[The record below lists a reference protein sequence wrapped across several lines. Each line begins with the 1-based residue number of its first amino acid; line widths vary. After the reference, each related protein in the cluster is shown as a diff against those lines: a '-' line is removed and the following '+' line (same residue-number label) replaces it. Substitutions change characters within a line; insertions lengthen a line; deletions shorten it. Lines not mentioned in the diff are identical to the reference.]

1 MKIIQRQSSQS
12 SLSKPGG
19 LFSLWQKVHKYV
31 GKYSRKTT
39 SLWNKLLP
47 GSQNIYCES
56 CTQWSLSLRLVLT
69 LTQAKK
75 KNRESQECSFPFL
88 ISRAW
93 ELSWD
98 TKDFNCFCRVG
109 GFSGYH
115 GHKKS
120 KGSESGEL
128 KERSFTV
135 PPLLSPRPFSYP
147 QLLCSKVSYKRC
159 FDCSEKPSQ
168 TFFFFFLFLLRD
180 ESDLTR
186 IIFHHLHSVFFF
198 FFTRRRH
205 VPRHLQRVLPHGVP
219 QPREA
224 EAKECALPTLLQVV
238 PPSCLQGN
246 KDIYLKSA
254 ATTFHIVTV
263 WGGWHLTNVEKAD
276 HLFIT
281 CLFGFLFAQKKK
293 ITF

>member
-19 LFSLWQKVHKYV
+19 LFSLWQKFHKYV
-31 GKYSRKTT
+31 DKYSRKTI
-39 SLWNKLLP
+39 SVWNKLLP

-98 TKDFNCFCRVG
+98 TKDLNCFCRVG

-135 PPLLSPRPFSYP
+135 PPLLSPRPF
-147 QLLCSKVSYKRC
+147 
-159 FDCSEKPSQ
+159 F
-168 TFFFFFLFLLRD
+168 
-180 ESDLTR
+180 
-186 IIFHHLHSVFFF
+186 
-198 FFTRRRH
+198 
-205 VPRHLQRVLPHGVP
+205 
-219 QPREA
+219 
-224 EAKECALPTLLQVV
+224 LPTAPLLK
-238 PPSCLQGN
+238 G
-246 KDIYLKSA
+246 
-254 ATTFHIVTV
+254 
-263 WGGWHLTNVEKAD
+263 
-276 HLFIT
+276 FI
-281 CLFGFLFAQKKK
+281 
-293 ITF
+293 

>member
-1 MKIIQRQSSQS
+1 MATRKVKAQNPESWKSEASRCLRSFHR
-12 SLSKPGG
+12 G
-19 LFSLWQKVHKYV
+19 LFLTHSSSAQRFHIKD
-31 GKYSRKTT
+31 
-39 SLWNKLLP
+39 
-47 GSQNIYCES
+47 
-56 CTQWSLSLRLVLT
+56 VLT
-69 LTQAKK
+69 VQ
-75 KNRESQECSFPFL
+75 KNQVRL
-88 ISRAW
+88 
-93 ELSWD
+93 
-98 TKDFNCFCRVG
+98 
-109 GFSGYH
+109 
-115 GHKKS
+115 
-120 KGSESGEL
+120 
-128 KERSFTV
+128 
-135 PPLLSPRPFSYP
+135 
-147 QLLCSKVSYKRC
+147 
-159 FDCSEKPSQ
+159 
-168 TFFFFFLFLLRD
+168 FFFYFFFLLRD

-293 ITF
+293 KSPFKVDQSEEILILWCCRSCVEQLHESCAVKKNGGSAGLILLHAFF

>member
-1 MKIIQRQSSQS
+1 MISQPPPRS
-12 SLSKPGG
+12 
-19 LFSLWQKVHKYV
+19 H
-31 GKYSRKTT
+31 THT
-39 SLWNKLLP
+39 S
-47 GSQNIYCES
+47 
-56 CTQWSLSLRLVLT
+56 
-69 LTQAKK
+69 KK

-198 FFTRRRH
+198 FSSPGDATYLDIFREFSHMASHNPEKLKRRSVHFRH
-205 VPRHLQRVLPHGVP
+205 SFR
-219 QPREA
+219 
-224 EAKECALPTLLQVV
+224 
-238 PPSCLQGN
+238 
-246 KDIYLKSA
+246 
-254 ATTFHIVTV
+254 
-263 WGGWHLTNVEKAD
+263 
-276 HLFIT
+276 
-281 CLFGFLFAQKKK
+281 
-293 ITF
+293 

>member
-1 MKIIQRQSSQS
+1 MGCLVCDKSFINTLINIVGRRHLCEINCYQEARIFTV
-12 SLSKPGG
+12 SLALSD
-19 LFSLWQKVHKYV
+19 LSASASFSHSHK
-31 GKYSRKTT
+31 
-39 SLWNKLLP
+39 
-47 GSQNIYCES
+47 Q
-56 CTQWSLSLRLVLT
+56 
-69 LTQAKK
+69 K

-98 TKDFNCFCRVG
+98 TKDLNCFCRVG

-159 FDCSEKPSQ
+159 LDCSEKPSQ

-186 IIFHHLHSVFFF
+186 IIFHHLHSVFCFF
-198 FFTRRRH
+198 SSPGDATYLDIFREFSHMASHNPEKLKRRSVHFRH
-205 VPRHLQRVLPHGVP
+205 SFR
-219 QPREA
+219 
-224 EAKECALPTLLQVV
+224 
-238 PPSCLQGN
+238 
-246 KDIYLKSA
+246 
-254 ATTFHIVTV
+254 
-263 WGGWHLTNVEKAD
+263 
-276 HLFIT
+276 
-281 CLFGFLFAQKKK
+281 
-293 ITF
+293 